1 MSELQSSVDDLYT
14 EIEQVSQAFEDMQEQ
29 NGRLVKQIQQSEDA
43 KTSLLAQQVR
53 GRHLEEQ
60 QKLALDK
67 STLRIAELEKLV
79 NDLKRV
85 VDDTTQES
93 RSQAMLLEQTIKRA
107 NQATQMAESLRA
119 ELSYVARARRVE
131 RDVTV
136 AGSILTCGA
145 CARQDGDLERTR
157 ERAAVE
163 ATLGFDR

>member
-60 QKLALDK
+60 QKLALDT
-67 STLRIAELEKLV
+67 STLRIAEVEKLV

-131 RDVTV
+131 RDVT
-136 AGSILTCGA
+136 ATGSILTCGA